1 MYAEISALANDG
13 LKRSISINDG
23 SSSNRFIL
31 RFGTTDNTIQ
41 VVSSSNNAAVIL
53 SSVTVSNTLSSSK
66 VAIKWDSNNYVFYVN
81 GIIETTKN
89 DLITPLVLNNLD
101 FNDGNS
107 NFFPFY
113 GKTKDIRVYNT
124 ALTDA
129 ELIALTT
136 I

>member
-1 MYAEISALANDG
+1 MRTTATGSSG

-31 RFGTTDNTIQ
+31 RFGINDNTIE
-41 VVSSSNNAAVIL
+41 VVSISNNNAVLL
-53 SSVTVSNTLSSSK
+53 SSVTVSNTLISNK
-66 VAIKWDSNNYVFYVN
+66 VAVKWDSNNYVFYVN

-89 DLITPLVLNNLD
+89 NLITPLVLNNLD

-107 NFFPFY
+107 GLNTFF
-113 GKTKDIRVYNT
+113 GNVKALAVYPT

-129 ELIALTT
+129 QLIELTT